1 MIYAIAGI
9 HQLKDDAAAVAAA
22 AVIVC
27 LLIKAGLIMIQSL
40 RPPHNVK

>member
-9 HQLKDDAAAVAAA
+9 HQLKDDAAAVAA

-40 RPPHNVK
+40 RPRHNVK